1 LQEPD
6 TTTGPIPPPTPPTR
20 APTRAPTA
28 TPGGPIPPPGKPTKQ
43 KKKRINFFLLKKK
56 KLSFVLD

>member
-1 LQEPD
+1 MTKKVSILQEPD

-43 KKKRINFFLLKKK
+43 KKKELIFF
-56 KLSFVLD
+56 S